1 MNYETLLIERHDR
14 VALITLNR
22 PQALNALNQ
31 TLLRELSDAVCQFD
45 RDPEISV
52 MVLTGSQKA
61 FAAGADIKEMADKTF
76 QEAYLEDFFSIA
88 DNIASRRKPIIAA
101 VAGYALGGGCELA
114 MLCDM
119 IFAADNARFGQPEIN
134 LGVLPGIG
142 GSQRLTRAVGKA
154 KAMDLCLTGRQMNA
168 EEAERA
174 GLVARI
180 IPLERL
186 LQDTMDAAQLI
197 AAKSLPS
204 IMMNKECVNRAF
216 EVGLREGLLFER
228 RVFHSVFALNDQKE
242 GMRAFVEKRAPVFT
256 HN

>member
-1 MNYETLLIERHDR
+1 
-14 VALITLNR
+14 
-22 PQALNALNQ
+22 
-31 TLLRELSDAVCQFD
+31 
-45 RDPEISV
+45 
-52 MVLTGSQKA
+52 
-61 FAAGADIKEMADKTF
+61 
-76 QEAYLEDFFSIA
+76 
-88 DNIASRRKPIIAA
+88 
-101 VAGYALGGGCELA
+101 
-114 MLCDM
+114 
-119 IFAADNARFGQPEIN
+119 
-134 LGVLPGIG
+134 
-142 GSQRLTRAVGKA
+142 
-154 KAMDLCLTGRQMNA
+154 MNA